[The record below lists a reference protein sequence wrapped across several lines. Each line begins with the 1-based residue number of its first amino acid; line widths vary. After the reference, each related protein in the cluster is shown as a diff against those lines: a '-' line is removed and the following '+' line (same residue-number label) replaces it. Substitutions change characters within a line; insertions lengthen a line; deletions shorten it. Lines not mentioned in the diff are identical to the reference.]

1 MIEIEK
7 VLLKVFPGLELTGN
21 ISELKM
27 GDIPEWDSL
36 GNFNLLMEIENHFEI
51 RFDIDELESLDSI
64 KAIYDSIAKAKN
76 DSK

>member
-7 VLLKVFPGLELTGN
+7 VLLKVFPGLKLTGN